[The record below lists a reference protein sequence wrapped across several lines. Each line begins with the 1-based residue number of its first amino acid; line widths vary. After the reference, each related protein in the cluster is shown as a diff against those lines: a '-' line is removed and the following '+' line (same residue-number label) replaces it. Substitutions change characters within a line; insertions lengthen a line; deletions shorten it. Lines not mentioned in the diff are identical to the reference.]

1 MSSYAIM
8 LAVSLISTV
17 LVIFNYSIHT
27 AFGQELEI
35 GAEFIRQENEFLL
48 NDVIYNMVTFNFT
61 TNDNRICPSNICTYI
76 FEDGQLS
83 PDIVTGEYAVD
94 GELNVD
100 VNGTSEFTTY
110 DIRMDL
116 EVNDDMLEGENRTA
130 NISAGTIGIGGNALF
145 DPIYKYQVINGTLD
159 FGESTLLYLRATKI
173 Q

>member
-100 VNGTSEFTTY
+100 VNGTSESTTY

-116 EVNDDMLEGENRTA
+116 EVNGMLEEGNRTA
-130 NISAGTIGIGGNALF
+130 NINAGTIGIGGNALF
-145 DPIYKYQVINGTLD
+145 NPIYEYQVINGTLD

>member
-1 MSSYAIM
+1 MSSYAIV

-17 LVIFNYSIHT
+17 LVIFNYSIDM
-27 AFGQELEI
+27 AFGQELEMK
-35 GAEFIRQENEFLL
+35 ADFIRQENEFLY
-48 NDVIYNMVTFNFT
+48 DDIVYDMVTSNFT
-61 TNDNRICPSNICTYI
+61 TNDNRICPSNMCTYS

-83 PDIVTGEYAVD
+83 PDLISGEYAVD
-94 GELNVD
+94 GNLNVV

-110 DIRMDL
+110 DVRMDL
-116 EVNDDMLEGENRTA
+116 KVNDMLEEGNRTA
-130 NISAGTIGIGGNALF
+130 NISGGTIGIGGNALF

>member
-1 MSSYAIM
+1 MSLNFSSY
-8 LAVSLISTV
+8 
-17 LVIFNYSIHT
+17 N
-27 AFGQELEI
+27 FG
-35 GAEFIRQENEFLL
+35 
-48 NDVIYNMVTFNFT
+48 
-61 TNDNRICPSNICTYI
+61 
-76 FEDGQLS
+76 DGQLS
-83 PDIVTGEYAVD
+83 PDIVTGQYAVD
-94 GELNVD
+94 GELNLD

-116 EVNDDMLEGENRTA
+116 EVNDDVLEEENRTA

>member
-1 MSSYAIM
+1 MASYATM
-8 LAVSLISTV
+8 LAVSLISTMSI
-17 LVIFNYSIHT
+17 IFNYSIDM

-83 PDIVTGEYAVD
+83 PDIVTGQYAVD
-94 GELNVD
+94 GELNVG
-100 VNGTSEFTTY
+100 VNGTSESTTY
-110 DIRMDL
+110 DVRMDL
-116 EVNDDMLEGENRTA
+116 EVNGMLEEGNRTA
-130 NISAGTIGIGGNALF
+130 NINAGTIGIGGNALF
-145 DPIYKYQVINGTLD
+145 NPIYEYQVINGTLD
-159 FGESTLLYLRATKI
+159 FGESTLLHLRATKI

>member
-1 MSSYAIM
+1 MASYATM
-8 LAVSLISTV
+8 LAVSLISTMYI
-17 LVIFNYSIHT
+17 IFNYSIDM

-130 NISAGTIGIGGNALF
+130 NISAGTIGIGGQPLF